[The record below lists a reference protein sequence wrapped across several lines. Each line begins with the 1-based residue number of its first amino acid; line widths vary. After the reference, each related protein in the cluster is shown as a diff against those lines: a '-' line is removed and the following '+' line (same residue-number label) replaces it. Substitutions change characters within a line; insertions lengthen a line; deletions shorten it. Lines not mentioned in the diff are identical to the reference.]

1 MELFHD
7 RVFYVSTKCSQDQ
20 RALCCDTAFCVMI
33 ELVKA
38 RSFYV
43 TTEYLCVVTEFVLGQ
58 GRDRIFYFTT
68 EDGQVRGFML
78 RQGIL
83 GCDIV
88 GQAEKIFYRDRVF
101 LCRGR
106 VCQGKEE
113 LCCNKVFLC
122 CDKV

>member
-1 MELFHD
+1 M
-7 RVFYVSTKCSQDQ
+7 
-20 RALCCDTAFCVMI
+20 
-33 ELVKA
+33 
-38 RSFYV
+38 
-43 TTEYLCVVTEFVLGQ
+43 
-58 GRDRIFYFTT
+58 
-68 EDGQVRGFML
+68 RGFML

-83 GCDIV
+83 GYDIV

-113 LCCNKVFLC
+113 LCCEKVFLC